1 MSQLDRVFAPQMMRR
16 VYGCFQRWF
25 QPERVR
31 LFYETF
37 DITEHTKVVDLGGG
51 TFFWQ
56 LAQAQGRPVP
66 RVTILNIRPV
76 AGPLSPCLA
85 AVIGDAKAAPFDD
98 FSFDIAFSNSLI
110 EHLADWSSQCI
121 FADEVRRLAPNY
133 FVQTPDKYFP
143 VEPHFATPFIHWL
156 PKDVRRRMIRNFSV
170 WGVLNR
176 PSQECVNGVVEEIK
190 LLCRPEMARLFPEAE
205 LKSETF
211 MGFSKSIVAYKKQP
225 ISLPSEE
232 ERQNAYQML

>member
-1 MSQLDRVFAPQMMRR
+1 MMRR
-16 VYGCFQRWF
+16 VYACFQRRF

-37 DITEHTKVVDLGGG
+37 DITDDTTVVDLGGG

-76 AGPLSPCLA
+76 AGQLSPCVA

-110 EHLADWSSQCI
+110 EHLFDWDSQCI

-156 PKDVRRRMIRNFSV
+156 PKDIRRRMIRNFSV

-176 PSQECVNGVVEEIK
+176 PSQACVDGVVGEIK
-190 LLCRPEMARLFPEAE
+190 LLSQIEMARLFPEAE

-211 MGFSKSIVAYKKQP
+211 MGLSKSIVAYRKQA
-225 ISLPSEE
+225 ISVPSEGD
-232 ERQNAYQML
+232 RQNAHQTL